1 MEPLKAIRIFR
12 ARLANKIGR
21 HVYAFVGD
29 SQTLEVLE
37 GYLGMLRTPQGGL
50 PLPKATSLNRV
61 VLERLPQPRLEAL
74 ARREPLQRAAIYQE
88 LTEAFQGFI
97 QDHFRRWNIL
107 ILKDFELLFHYGVEL
122 GYLRGV
128 SIDRR
133 HTALLIPGRRRGN
146 RVLAYGWDE
155 REGWEF
161 YPGLVVPQEIW
172 EVEAPQGPSW

>member
-1 MEPLKAIRIFR
+1 MDPLEALRTFR
-12 ARLANKIGR
+12 AKLANQIGR

-29 SQTLEVLE
+29 NQTLELLE

-50 PLPKATSLNRV
+50 PLPEATSLNRV
-61 VLERLPQPRLEAL
+61 VLERLPQPRVQAL

-88 LTEAFQGFI
+88 LTRAFQGFV
-97 QDHFRRWNIL
+97 QDYFTRRNIL

-122 GYLRGV
+122 RFLRSI

-133 HTALLIPGRRRGN
+133 HTALLVPGWRRGD
-146 RVLAYGWDE
+146 RIFAYAWE
-155 REGWEF
+155 EQEGWEF

-172 EVEAPQGPSW
+172 EVEPSEGPSW